1 MAVFF
6 TWFPNTA
13 RLICSSICWGCSFST
28 TDSRRKIGQEHERC
42 VFRTFGYTA
51 LLRAVEAGSLGC
63 YQVLRDAGA
72 DPLART
78 MDGWTTLHLVNE
90 SADED
95 FWEVL
100 FESGADINVQTSG
113 GLTPLMAAVEA
124 LYAAFVQRLLDAGAV
139 TAPRM
144 RDGRNVLHLAA
155 EQCSVRIL
163 KILLRACTVAEM
175 NAQDRYGVT
184 PLVCATTQE
193 RIDEQDP
200 SYLHRAASPPRRI
213 AQHSDFERADCARL
227 G

>member
-1 MAVFF
+1 MLEHLLGLQLF
-6 TWFPNTA
+6 NH
-13 RLICSSICWGCSFST
+13 RLEEK
-28 TDSRRKIGQEHERC
+28 DR
-42 VFRTFGYTA
+42 FGYTA

-163 KILLRACTVAEM
+163 KILLTACTVADM
-175 NAQDRYGVT
+175 NAQTHDGVT
-184 PLVCATTQE
+184 PLVCATMQE
-193 RIDEQDP
+193 YLDAQDR
-200 SYLHRAASPPRRI
+200 RASSPPRSI
-213 AQHSDFERADCARL
+213 AKYSDCAWADRARL
-227 G
+227 S